1 MNRKNNEHFQC
12 TDRKIQN
19 DLLEALERKPL
30 AAVTVAE
37 ICRAVEINR
46 SSFYLHYQ
54 DTFDLME
61 RLCAQKLYSVQR
73 QIEALSKTETDYLQ
87 FIRIS
92 AQHIY
97 DNQSFYRAYFK
108 SVGAEQYEE
117 HLKHILTASLLPAV
131 QELGSFSEHQ
141 IEYHFTFT
149 FNGISAMLRKWLHY
163 GCPETVDEIVALV
176 ASSMSAYSDW
186 NQSEKSRRQSGYN
199 LICK

>member
-1 MNRKNNEHFQC
+1 M
-12 TDRKIQN
+12 
-19 DLLEALERKPL
+19 EALVRKPL
-30 AAVTVAE
+30 AAITVAE

-54 DTFDLME
+54 DTYDLME
-61 RLCAQKLYSVQR
+61 RLCAQKLYSVQK
-73 QIEALSKTETDYLQ
+73 QIETLSKTETDYLQ

-108 SVGAEQYEE
+108 SIGVEKHEE
-117 HLKHILTASLLPAV
+117 HFKHILTASLLPAV

-141 IEYHFTFT
+141 IEYHFTFV
-149 FNGISAMLRKWLHY
+149 FSGISAMLRKWLNY
-163 GCPETVDEIVALV
+163 GCPETVDEIVTLV

-186 NQSEKSRRQSGYN
+186 NLSEKSHHQSGCN